1 MCHFSVSRQLVLLSK
16 TSIRQLFHTKKCLS
30 EHVQNYLAWSKCVH
44 GCFGQYQISRTFN
57 MDNISYEPNGSARF
71 SYISKLAIYDY
82 IYINIFTKVISF
94 ASAVME
100 ECTKNWIDQT
110 THISSY
116 PILSIAGHLLHD
128 NMSQL
133 IIGTLEWSCYFSI
146 FS

>member
-1 MCHFSVSRQLVLLSK
+1 
-16 TSIRQLFHTKKCLS
+16 
-30 EHVQNYLAWSKCVH
+30 
-44 GCFGQYQISRTFN
+44 
-57 MDNISYEPNGSARF
+57 MDKISYEPNGSARF
-71 SYISKLAIYDY
+71 SYISKLAIFDY

-128 NMSQL
+128 NVSANHRHIRMELAFFHLFLESQ
-133 IIGTLEWSCYFSI
+133 WSSKGKCKANS
-146 FS
+146 